1 MQQRDPAQ
9 DERVS
14 RGPAEP
20 DGGVPETEVGPGG
33 RGVDADENLAE
44 VDQQPGLDAPYG
56 NQPAAQQPAPTA
68 DHPRSQPTGQGAF

>member
-1 MQQRDPAQ
+1 
-9 DERVS
+9 
-14 RGPAEP
+14 
-20 DGGVPETEVGPGG
+20 
-33 RGVDADENLAE
+33 VDADENLAE